1 MVVSVLSVPV
11 NVMTLSVTT
20 DNLGVGTVA
29 AADPALC
36 CAVLCCAVL
45 CWPLCLTV
53 LIKEWVG
60 KARG

>member
-45 CWPLCLTV
+45 ASLPYSV
-53 LIKEWVG
+53 DKRVG
-60 KARG
+60 G